1 MTLYEKLAAGTSPEE
16 LKSHFDAEL
25 ACAMERLKAEIAEK
39 EAKLEAQRQER
50 EKREVREKAVCELVD
65 AIFKVA
71 DAYEIKDV
79 YGLSTDDQDKL
90 ATEMF
95 EAIEKTIGM
104 LKNSDMDLDKTLKL
118 LNWLTF

>member
-39 EAKLEAQRQER
+39 EAKLEAQRQEK
-50 EKREVREKAVCELVD
+50 EKRVVREKAICELVD

-71 DAYEIKDV
+71 DAYEIKGV
-79 YGLSTDDQDKL
+79 AELSQREKDSL

-95 EAIEKTIGM
+95 EIIEKAIGVF
-104 LKNSDMDLDKTLKL
+104 KSGNLDVEKGLRL
-118 LNWLTF
+118 FNWLTL

>member
-50 EKREVREKAVCELVD
+50 EKREVREKAICELVD
-65 AIFKVA
+65 AVLKVA
-71 DAYEIKDV
+71 DVYEIEDMAK
-79 YGLSTDDQDKL
+79 LSQEEKEAL
-90 ATEMF
+90 ATEIF
-95 EAIEKTIGM
+95 ETLEKALGV
-104 LKNSDMDLDKTLKL
+104 LKSGNLDVNKTLKL

>member
-25 ACAMERLKAEIAEK
+25 YCAMERLKAEIAEK

-50 EKREVREKAVCELVD
+50 AKREVREKAICELVD
-65 AIFKVA
+65 AVLKVA
-71 DAYEIKDV
+71 DAYEIEDMAELSQEEKDA
-79 YGLSTDDQDKL
+79 L
-90 ATEMF
+90 ATEIF
-95 EAIEKTIGM
+95 ETVEKAIGV
-104 LKNSDMDLDKTLKL
+104 LKSGNLDVNKTLKL